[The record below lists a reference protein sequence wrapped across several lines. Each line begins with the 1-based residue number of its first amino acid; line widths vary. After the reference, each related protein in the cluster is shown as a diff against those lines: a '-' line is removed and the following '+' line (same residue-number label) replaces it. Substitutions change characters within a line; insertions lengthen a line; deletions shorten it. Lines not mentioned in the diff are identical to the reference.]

1 MRFQTRREKKQV
13 EKRKEQLWIRE
24 ADKQKTTWIQVRRGK
39 NSVDSDKEREKQVK
53 EIIVQE

>member
-24 ADKQKTTWIQVRRGK
+24 ADKQKTTWIQARRGK

>member
-1 MRFQTRREKKQV
+1 MRFQARREKKQV
-13 EKRKEQLWIRE
+13 EKRKEQLGIRE
-24 ADKQKTTWIQVRRGK
+24 ADKQKTMWVQVRRGK

>member
-1 MRFQTRREKKQV
+1 MRFQARREKKQV

>member
-24 ADKQKTTWIQVRRGK
+24 ADKQKTTWIQVIREK
-39 NSVDSDKEREKQVK
+39 NSVDSDKDREKQVK